1 MNLGASSFF
10 LTKKQIHAECQLAIT
25 EPKKKEVINKKWDN
39 YGRILLLEINIDD
52 KLFVLM
58 NIYNANNKLD
68 QVKALSG
75 LILDCVNDIQNKDII
90 FSGDSNIIFDS
101 FHDAQEGNPILKKH
115 TLVKTIQ
122 IKERLNLVDI
132 WRIRNPKTKRFT
144 FR

>member
-1 MNLGASSFF
+1 M
-10 LTKKQIHAECQLAIT
+10 
-25 EPKKKEVINKKWDN
+25 
-39 YGRILLLEINIDD
+39 LLEINIDD

-75 LILDCVNDIQNKDII
+75 LNLDCVNDIQNKDII

-101 FHDAQEGNPILKKH
+101 FHDAQDGNPILKKH
-115 TLVKTIQ
+115 TLVKTVQ